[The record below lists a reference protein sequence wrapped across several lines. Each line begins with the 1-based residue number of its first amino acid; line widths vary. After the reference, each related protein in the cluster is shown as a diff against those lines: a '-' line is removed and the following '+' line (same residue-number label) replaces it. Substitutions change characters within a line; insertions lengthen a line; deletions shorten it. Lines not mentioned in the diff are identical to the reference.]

1 MARIPEETVNK
12 IIDAIDIVD
21 VVGDFVSLKRR
32 GANYIACCP
41 FHNEKTPSFYV
52 SPSKGIYKCFGC
64 GKSGSAISFVMEHE
78 SLSYVEA
85 LEYLAGK
92 YHIPVERE
100 AEDPEYEQRRSLKES
115 MMVVSEFA
123 MKHFKANLLEGEGK
137 NIGYQYFLSRGLEP
151 ATIEKYGLG
160 WSMSS
165 RHALIDDA
173 RANGYKEEYL
183 VSTGLCIKRE
193 DRSGNGSNGASTSAS
208 AVNGTRSGEKI
219 YDRFYERAMFPVHN
233 ETGRVIAFGG
243 RTLRSDYKT
252 IGIGKYVNSP
262 ESEIYDK
269 SRTLYGLYFA
279 KSAISRE
286 DNCIL
291 VEGYL
296 DVLSM
301 HQLGITNV
309 VASSGTSLTVPQ
321 IKLIKRYTSNVTIIY
336 DGDSAG
342 IHAALRGIGLV
353 LKEGLNVSVVLLPD
367 GDDPD
372 SYSRKHSLDEVR
384 DFISEHR
391 QDFIEFK
398 TSLLLQEAGHD
409 PLKRANLINDIADTI
424 ALIPDPIVRASYV
437 KSSAARFEMDEQLL
451 YDRANN
457 SREKM
462 IQADIKEE
470 QLARQRAERME
481 RIERESSSAA
491 NGDGRLSDSG
501 ASSNGSSSSG
511 AFSGGNDS
519 RFGGAASSSGSL
531 SSSGAF
537 SGGNDSRFGGGDG
550 GASNGIGGDNRFGAG
565 TFGLNGGEGY
575 GTAAASSGGVSS
587 GGFNGESPYG
597 TSAGIQTAGPV
608 VITNRQLAA
617 SERELLWFMLLYG
630 FRQVKFDVDSPY
642 YTETPQ
648 TVVDMIDSVL
658 TDESNEM
665 LFINP
670 SYRKVYDIYIQMYY
684 DTGLEERVLME
695 RLRNSGDDE
704 VRTVV
709 MDILVDKHLLSIKN
723 FENSIR
729 TPDTMISKSLPW
741 AIQNYQLER
750 IKLQLADL
758 QKAMLA
764 EPDKLEEHSARFM
777 ELTRTKNLL
786 SKKLGKV

>member
-52 SPSKGIYKCFGC
+52 SPSKGIFKCFGC
-64 GKSGSAISFVMEHE
+64 GKSGSAINFVMEHE
-78 SLSYVEA
+78 SLNYVEA

-92 YHIPVERE
+92 YHIHVERE

-193 DRSGNGSNGASTSAS
+193 DKSGNGSANGNSGNAAG
-208 AVNGTRSGEKI
+208 NGEKI

-353 LKEGLNVSVVLLPD
+353 LKEGLNVSIVLLPD

-372 SYSRKHSLDEVR
+372 SYSRKHSLEEVR
-384 DFISEHR
+384 NFISEHR

-409 PLKRANLINDIADTI
+409 PLKRANLINDIADTV

-437 KSSAARFEMDEQLL
+437 KSSAARFEIDEQLL
-451 YDRANN
+451 YDRANT

-462 IQADIKEE
+462 ILADIKEE

-481 RIERESSSAA
+481 RLEREASAA
-491 NGDGRLSDSG
+491 GNGGAISSESSMKSSGGDASEWGSDTDLGGESNGVGGDAAGFGSDVAGFGSDSNGVGNG
-501 ASSNGSSSSG
+501 ARTSYGGSS
-511 AFSGGNDS
+511 
-519 RFGGAASSSGSL
+519 
-531 SSSGAF
+531 
-537 SGGNDSRFGGGDG
+537 
-550 GASNGIGGDNRFGAG
+550 GDNGFGAG
-565 TFGLNGGEGY
+565 IGAD
-575 GTAAASSGGVSS
+575 GTSAGGVSS
-587 GGFNGESPYG
+587 G
-597 TSAGIQTAGPV
+597 AGRADRPV

-630 FRQVKFDVDSPY
+630 FKQVKFDVDSPY

-665 LFINP
+665 LFVNP

-684 DTGLEERVLME
+684 DAGLEEKVLME
-695 RLRNSGDDE
+695 RLRNSADDE

-709 MDILVDKHLLSIKN
+709 MDILVDRHLLSIKN
-723 FENSIR
+723 FESSLR
-729 TPDTMISKSLPW
+729 TVDTMLSKSLPW

-750 IKLQLADL
+750 IKLQLTEL

-764 EPDKLEEHSARFM
+764 EPDKLKEHSARFM